1 LGVHIRFGFNGNRM
15 KISEKIT
22 KQIFNTELQFQAS
35 RSSGPGG
42 QNVNKVN
49 SKVTLTFNVPNS
61 TLLDDLEK
69 AVILEKLANKLDSE
83 GNLQIQSQEK
93 RSQIQNKEIAI
104 RKFYDILSKA
114 FHKKKIRKVTKPSKA
129 AIEKRLKE
137 KKAVSEKKKGR
148 RGGW

>member
-1 LGVHIRFGFNGNRM
+1 VCGGFIKENMNINDKIR
-15 KISEKIT
+15 
-22 KQIFNTELQFQAS
+22 KQILNSELHFQAS

-49 SKVTLTFNVPNS
+49 SKIILTFNVPNS
-61 TLLDDLEK
+61 QILDELEK
-69 AVILEKLANKLDSE
+69 ETLMEKIANKLDSE

-93 RSQIQNKEIAI
+93 RSQIQNKDIAI

-114 FHKKKIRKVTKPSKA
+114 FHKKKIRKATKPSKS
-129 AIEKRLKE
+129 AIEQRLKA

-148 RGGW
+148 RGEW